1 MQGLVRV
8 PLEGGGAILVQE
20 VKGAPESDAPE
31 SGGPVKAGRIG
42 DAVRDLPRTLQESL
56 VPVREAA
63 RAVLEQLS
71 RTGSQTVE
79 VEFGVN
85 LAAKSGVVI
94 TSGEAAVHLKVRV
107 TWEKGESGDSRQD
120 TP

>member
-8 PLEGGGAILVQE
+8 PLEGGGSILVEE
-20 VKGAPESDAPE
+20 VQGTPEPGAPEH
-31 SGGPVKAGRIG
+31 GGPVKASRVG
-42 DAVRDLPRTLQESL
+42 DAIRDLPRTLQESL
-56 VPVREAA
+56 VPVQEAA
-63 RAVLEQLS
+63 RAVLQQLS
-71 RTGSQTVE
+71 TTGSRTVE

-107 TWEKGESGDSRQD
+107 TWESGDDGRGD